1 MASNLIIIFTVLIM
15 GILDL
20 VTGKTLIS
28 KNKFNLKILLT

>member
-15 GILDL
+15 GLLDL
-20 VTGKTLIS
+20 VTGKTLIP

>member
-15 GILDL
+15 GLLDL